1 MFWAEIEAPVG
12 RRGDIKAHPLL
23 VGNET
28 KSWDIYLPLNTAA
41 VEGAAVLASADDI
54 TMRGLNNQPTL
65 LLTTLSCFRQS
76 KTYNIGNNGITGNQL
91 THLIVRP
98 CILNSIICD
107 SSC

>member
-41 VEGAAVLASADDI
+41 VEGAAVFLASADDI

-76 KTYNIGNNGITGNQL
+76 KTYNIGNNGITENL
-91 THLIVRP
+91 LAF
-98 CILNSIICD
+98 L
-107 SSC
+107 SSHAS